1 MRKIVLVLS
10 IICCLFAV
18 TIESKGN
25 TYCSPVHTPFAEL
38 LNDYNMGGYIIVE
51 GYFQQP
57 TKSNDTSKL
66 KVTRTSDASI
76 NIGEVYDVFEYGPFG
91 SMCEMYEMSAN
102 VSLELIG
109 KENPRLLIL
118 YKTRSKDGKLV
129 TPIFWQSGV
138 NASKNKIVT
147 QEYDNASSELLSY
160 TSTTSLKEIWKQI
173 STKTELQ
180 VEWEKMK

>member
-1 MRKIVLVLS
+1 
-10 IICCLFAV
+10 
-18 TIESKGN
+18 
-25 TYCSPVHTPFAEL
+25 
-38 LNDYNMGGYIIVE
+38 
-51 GYFQQP
+51 
-57 TKSNDTSKL
+57 
-66 KVTRTSDASI
+66 
-76 NIGEVYDVFEYGPFG
+76 
-91 SMCEMYEMSAN
+91 MYEMSAN
-102 VSLELIG
+102 VSLELTG

-173 STKTELQ
+173 SAKTELQ